1 MVSFTV
7 NKART
12 KWKKNTFIQSSQV
25 IPKDDIASRWQNL
38 MQFIKNIIRQI
49 KVTREDLVDA
59 GVYLRWMDK

>member
-1 MVSFTV
+1 ME
-7 NKART
+7 N
-12 KWKKNTFIQSSQV
+12 NTFIQSSQV